1 VEDREKERERERE
14 FDGCTTYPEQS
25 FHQAII
31 FCISLS
37 RSLSLPRLSFSLPR
51 LSLSLPTSVVD
62 RSNKRL
68 PYNVRLQQYILLAAG
83 AADGYEL
90 LVLPATAEQ

>member
-1 VEDREKERERERE
+1 VYYVPRAK
-14 FDGCTTYPEQS
+14 
-25 FHQAII
+25 
-31 FCISLS
+31 LS
-37 RSLSLPRLSFSLPR
+37 SSNYILHLSLSLSLSSPSLFLSSPA